1 MAEYEFEAKVVVTD
15 EMLDT
20 LVANLEHEP
29 PAWLERIRSLDK
41 ESWAVSNLNEEGN
54 PDSLVWRKITRE
66 GLAKG
71 LAEVAFGR
79 GARSDLIEHAR
90 AAIFEADPGEIDGE
104 ISDCALQYA
113 VFDEITFW

>member
-1 MAEYEFEAKVVVTD
+1 MAEYEFNAKVVVTD

-20 LVANLEHEP
+20 LISNLEYAP
-29 PAWLERIRSLDK
+29 PAWLVRLRPSKGGWAI
-41 ESWAVSNLNEEGN
+41 SWLEDEADPNSRTEKRV
-54 PDSLVWRKITRE
+54 TRQQ
-66 GLAKG
+66 LAQG

-90 AAIFEADPGEIDGE
+90 AAIFEADPGEIDRE

-113 VFDEITFW
+113 VFDDITFG